1 MYPSQNRAEAYQR
14 QGVLTASPA
23 ELIVMLYG
31 GCIRQLKLGILAIE
45 KKEYERANNAMQK
58 AERIIGELASS
69 LDMRFEM
76 SENLMK
82 LYEYMVE
89 EIVSANREKDAARIE
104 PVVSLLLELKDAWA
118 QIAKNDAGAMA
129 AAEVMA

>member
-1 MYPSQNRAEAYQR
+1 MYPSQNRAEVYQR

-31 GCIRQLKLGILAIE
+31 GCIRQLKLGVLAIE
-45 KKEYERANNAMQK
+45 KKDYERANSAMQK
-58 AERIIGELASS
+58 AERIVGELAAS
-69 LDMRFEM
+69 LDMRYEL

-82 LYEYMVE
+82 LYEYMLD

-118 QIAKNDAGAMA
+118 QIAKSDAGAMA